1 MPKDLWKLVLKGAI
15 GFLIGLAVWSGLSQP
30 YTRVLASLSETVI
43 RLAER
48 PAVTSITA
56 DGTLMMVARSDVP
69 TSPSSGSFAVESTD
83 ITFNIILLVTL
94 FAASSR
100 AFSDRNM
107 FGFAIA
113 AIALVFVHVAA
124 VVSFVEAW
132 YAGSFGSWSA
142 AHYGFI
148 AKRFWE
154 AAPYFYSLV
163 GTYGSAIAIW
173 WLLRAPSD
181 HIPRR
186 TVQRRKAAGLRAG
199 AASGSA
205 RG

>member
-30 YTRVLASLSETVI
+30 YARVLASLSETVI

-48 PAVTSITA
+48 PAVTLITA
-56 DGTLMMVARSDVP
+56 DGTLLMVDRSDFPP
-69 TSPSSGSFAVESTD
+69 TPSAVRFAVESTD

-107 FGFAIA
+107 FGFAAA
-113 AIALVFVHVAA
+113 AIALVLVHVAA

-132 YAGSFGSWSA
+132 YAGGSGSSSA
-142 AHYGFI
+142 AQYGFI

-154 AAPYFYSLV
+154 AGPYFYSLV
-163 GTYGSAIAIW
+163 GSYGSAIALW
-173 WLLRAPSD
+173 WLLRPSSD
-181 HIPRR
+181 PIPRR
-186 TVQRRKAAGLRAG
+186 TVQKRK
-199 AASGSA
+199 
-205 RG
+205 RGGTVTG

>member
-1 MPKDLWKLVLKGAI
+1 M
-15 GFLIGLAVWSGLSQP
+15 
-30 YTRVLASLSETVI
+30 I

-48 PAVTSITA
+48 PAVTLITA
-56 DGTLMMVARSDVP
+56 DGTLLMVDRSDFP
-69 TSPSSGSFAVESTD
+69 PSPSAVRFAVESTD

-107 FGFAIA
+107 FGFAAA
-113 AIALVFVHVAA
+113 AIALVIVHVAA

-132 YAGSFGSWSA
+132 YAGGSGSSSGA
-142 AHYGFI
+142 QYGFI

-154 AAPYFYSLV
+154 AGPYFYSLV
-163 GTYGSAIAIW
+163 GTYGSAIALW
-173 WLLRAPSD
+173 WLLRPLPDNTPKPAVQK
-181 HIPRR
+181 RR
-186 TVQRRKAAGLRAG
+186 TAGARAGRAAGK
-199 AASGSA
+199 A